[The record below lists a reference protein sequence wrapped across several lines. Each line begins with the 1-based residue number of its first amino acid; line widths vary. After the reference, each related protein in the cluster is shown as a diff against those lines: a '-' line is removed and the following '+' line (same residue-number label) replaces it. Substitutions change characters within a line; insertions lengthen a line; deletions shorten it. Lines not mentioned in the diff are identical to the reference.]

1 MKLCDPFQDHNH
13 SKKSV
18 FLHLILFSDMKKL
31 FCVFLLT
38 VGLLAGGLFA
48 QAPTKLQV
56 TLLNNHF
63 DHVNLTNA
71 YGSSQTSYASADIRN
86 DKFDM
91 TVNLANDIYRL
102 DFGNGSSML
111 LVITPG
117 ETVTMTLDAE
127 NPQQIVAVDGSESMK
142 KVKEMAYLTLHRKEA
157 VDSINQALQND
168 KDKQYWSDFA
178 QKFNMYRQTNDDVDN
193 YLLSAFDNLDTLYR
207 TYSRELVNGKL
218 KGNAVLEC
226 ADAANRMMK
235 KTEVDYT
242 PFANYMENVDRYYS
256 FSAQRVA
263 DAQDFYRIFDQYQ
276 SDLQNRHKIAQ
287 DAIGAIMPKIHQ
299 LLAERDTLAYNNLWD
314 KKGNQSKWVNRVL
327 EELYPSLP
335 QVVDQKAAYEA
346 LMKNDKQNADA
357 LVSQSQGYVSKVVQ
371 KYQDSYNSI
380 DAYLT
385 SRLKEAIKTNKQD
398 ICVLMFLDIFPRE
411 QNAALHNEVITALHE
426 KYPEHLIVKDRWN
439 FMNSPASKVAIGA
452 IAPDLEFPDPEGK
465 MRKLSDLRG
474 KVVLL
479 DFWASWC
486 GPCRRENPNVTRI
499 YGQYHDKGFEVFSV
513 SLDSDAASWKRAIE
527 ADKLVWPNHVSDL
540 KKWSSKAAAIYGVR
554 SIPSTFLLDKEGR
567 IVQRDLRGA
576 DLERA
581 VKQLVEQ

>member
-1 MKLCDPFQDHNH
+1 MYLCGHFKSIMKRF
-13 SKKSV
+13 SIT
-18 FLHLILFSDMKKL
+18 FLILA
-31 FCVFLLT
+31 LL
-38 VGLLAGGLFA
+38 VNVLFA

-63 DHVNLTNA
+63 NKVNLTSA
-71 YGSSQTSYASADIRN
+71 YGNTQTNYASADINN

-91 TVNLANDIYRL
+91 TVNLPNDIYRL

-117 ETVTMTLDAE
+117 ETVKMTLDAE
-127 NPQQIVAVDGSESMK
+127 NLQQILAVEGSESMK
-142 KVKEMAYLTLHRKEA
+142 RVKEMSYYALHRKEA

-168 KDKQYWSDFA
+168 KDMQYWSDFA
-178 QKFNMYRQTNDDVDN
+178 QKVNMYRQTNDDVDN
-193 YLLSAFDNLDTLYR
+193 YLLSAFDDLDTLYR

-218 KGNAVLEC
+218 KGNAVFEC
-226 ADAANRMMK
+226 ADAANRMLK

-242 PFANYMENVDRYYS
+242 PFANYQENVGRYYS
-256 FSAQRVA
+256 FSGPRVA

-276 SDLQNRHKIAQ
+276 SDLQNRHQIAQ
-287 DAIGAIMPKIHQ
+287 DAIGAIMPKIRQ
-299 LLAERDTLAYNNLWD
+299 LLAEKDTLAFNDLWE
-314 KKGNQSKWVNRVL
+314 KKGNQLKWANRVL
-327 EELYPSLP
+327 EELYPSLRH
-335 QVVDQKAAYEA
+335 VVDQKSAYEA
-346 LMKNDKQNADA
+346 LMKNEKQNADA
-357 LVSQSQGYVSKVVQ
+357 LVNQSQGKVSAVVK
-371 KYQDSYNSI
+371 KYQNAYNEI
-380 DAYLT
+380 DAYMT
-385 SRLKEAIKTNKQD
+385 SQLKEAIRSSKQD

-411 QNAALHNEVITALHE
+411 QNAALHKEVVTALHE

-439 FMNSPASKVAIGA
+439 YMNSPASKVAIGA
-452 IAPDLEFPDPEGK
+452 IAPDLEFPDPDGK

-499 YGQYHDKGFEVFSV
+499 YSQYHDKGFEVFSV

-540 KKWSSKAAAIYGVR
+540 KKWQSQAAAMYGVR